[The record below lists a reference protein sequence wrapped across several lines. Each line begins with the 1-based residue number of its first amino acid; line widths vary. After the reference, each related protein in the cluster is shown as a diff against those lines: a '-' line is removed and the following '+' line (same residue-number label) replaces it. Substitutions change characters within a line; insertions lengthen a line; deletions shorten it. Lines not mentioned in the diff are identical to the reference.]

1 MKLASIFSCLC
12 LFEHDFNPQF
22 KGVLINPG
30 CHIYIDIGFKN
41 QIFHIS
47 PIWMLIAASVICCER
62 ITNHHDHFVVVLSSA
77 LIFGRPL
84 VIQLVDK

>member
-1 MKLASIFSCLC
+1 MDMKLASIVSCLC

-41 QIFHIS
+41 QIFYIS
-47 PIWMLIAASVICCER
+47 LILRA
-62 ITNHHDHFVVVLSSA
+62 
-77 LIFGRPL
+77 
-84 VIQLVDK
+84 

>member
-30 CHIYIDIGFKN
+30 CPIYIDIGFKN

-47 PIWMLIAASVICCER
+47 PLFWELIAASVICCEK
-62 ITNHHDHFVVVLSSA
+62 ITNHFVVVLSSA

-84 VIQLVDK
+84 VIQFVDK

>member
-1 MKLASIFSCLC
+1 MDMKLASIFSCLC
-12 LFEHDFNPQF
+12 LFEHDFYPQF

-47 PIWMLIAASVICCER
+47 PI
-62 ITNHHDHFVVVLSSA
+62 LSAYSCVCY
-77 LIFGRPL
+77 LL
-84 VIQLVDK
+84 